1 MNNFVCDECIWYN
14 NTVYLLHVEV
24 ASAQRVRIWRVQCG
38 DLEYVSFNWTFQDTN
53 RNSIKGS
60 GEFLDTVERSVRRS
74 GLEKLCRGCADG
86 REVLLQFGDQMW
98 GRGGTNS
105 PRQPL
110 PKASWSRDFCENL
123 HGPKSSEPPNPT
135 RVLHSASLVSR
146 QFVGKACVRGSCVSV
161 EGWLQGVMTSA
172 VYVCVCVCRL
182 LLLLLRLPCELSQ
195 RSIAF
200 TVLPLAMSSHVPN
213 ELETSLSYS
222 LVSAGG
228 SPTGS
233 EGWVRHALWNNL
245 AKEKEN
251 KNLKKQNKT
260 STKQNK
266 NVLLKW
272 QRTQTSYK

>member
-123 HGPKSSEPPNPT
+123 HGPKSSEPHT
-135 RVLHSASLVSR
+135 RLALGVSGKSAICWQSVCEGVL
-146 QFVGKACVRGSCVSV
+146 
-161 EGWLQGVMTSA
+161 
-172 VYVCVCVCRL
+172 CVCRGVTSGRDDVCGVCVSAAAAAAAEVAMRAVAALSCVHCSAFSYVEPCPKRTGDEPVL
-182 LLLLLRLPCELSQ
+182 L
-195 RSIAF
+195 
-200 TVLPLAMSSHVPN
+200 
-213 ELETSLSYS
+213 TSLSWRVTNRKWG
-222 LVSAGG
+222 VS
-228 SPTGS
+228 SS
-233 EGWVRHALWNNL
+233 CLM
-245 AKEKEN
+245 K
-251 KNLKKQNKT
+251 
-260 STKQNK
+260 
-266 NVLLKW
+266 
-272 QRTQTSYK
+272 